1 VSESAFA
8 LNVDTPTEF
17 RLACPRC
24 RQPFPSGRDLLRCP
38 ACELRF
44 SRDGGIWHL
53 LPPERELALRRFVT
67 EYREVRH
74 REGWGS
80 RGPAYFRALPFVDL
94 TGRFE
99 EIWRIRAA
107 SYATLVQRVLRPI
120 ELQTQTPLSVLDLG
134 AGNSWLSHRLSERG
148 HRLAA
153 VDLCDDAR
161 DGLGA
166 HVHYPTVFTSVV
178 ADFDHLPFGGR
189 QADIVVFNAALHYSP
204 DLVVTLAEAL
214 RVLGDTGHLVIMD
227 SPIYHDA
234 VSGARMVREREHAF
248 IRDHGFPSNAVASE
262 GFLTHRR
269 LRELATDL
277 GLRFRL
283 LRPLRWWPMRGHSLL
298 ATMRG
303 QRERATFPVIVGRR
317 RPWAASRLETRF
329 GRRNGA
335 R

>member
-1 VSESAFA
+1 LE
-8 LNVDTPTEF
+8 TPTEF

-24 RQPFPSGRDLLRCP
+24 RQPFPRGVDLLRCP

-44 SRDGGIWHL
+44 SREGGVWHL

-67 EYREVRH
+67 EYREVRRH
-74 REGWGS
+74 EGWGS
-80 RGPAYFRALPFVDL
+80 RGPAYYRALPFRDL

-107 SYATLVQRVLRPI
+107 SFATLLNRVVRPM
-120 ELQTQTPLSVLDLG
+120 EHQLARPLAVLDLG
-134 AGNSWLSHRLSERG
+134 AGNAWLSHRLSERG

-153 VDLCDDAR
+153 VDLSDDTR

-166 HVHYPTVFTSVV
+166 HVHYPTSLTAVL
-178 ADFDHLPFGGR
+178 ADFDHLPFTDQ
-189 QADIVVFNAALHYSP
+189 QADLVLFNAALHYSP
-204 DLVVTLAEAL
+204 DCNATLAEAL
-214 RVLGDTGHLVIMD
+214 RVLRDAGHLVIMD

-234 VSGARMVREREHAF
+234 ASGTRMVREREQVF
-248 IRDHGFPSNAVASE
+248 IRDHGFPSNAIASE

-269 LRELATDL
+269 LRELAADL

-283 LRPLRWWPMRGHSLL
+283 LRPLRWWPMRGRALL
-298 ATMRG
+298 ATVKG
-303 QRERATFPVIVGRR
+303 HREQATFPVIVGRR
-317 RPWAASRLETRF
+317 RPGAAVGPGTRL
-329 GRRNGA
+329 GRRHAA